1 MTNVADKMVHWDGT
15 PNQQAIDILLGEG
28 GMIVSPTKVGYILGT
43 SDKAG
48 LERKFEVKHRKRN
61 KPGVT
66 LCGSMEQL
74 KALAKMT
81 PEIEA
86 FYQQCWDEDILMGCI
101 LPWQEEAKAK
111 YMPQDGTEELATDVR
126 GTSCFVIKFGTPG
139 EQIAAE
145 LWERDKK
152 LMFASS
158 ANPSGKGN
166 RGQVAYIGE
175 EIEQEADLIIEAD
188 DYVAAQQPGKTVES
202 RYEQGVMVA
211 FVDDE
216 KGELVPEQGD
226 QRDVSPAPILIRKG
240 IYNDRILAIL
250 SEHFNTWHHQHGH
263 YY

>member
-1 MTNVADKMVHWDGT
+1 MTETKKVHWDGQT
-15 PNQQAIDILLGEG
+15 NQEAVDILLGEG
-28 GMIVSPTKVGYILGT
+28 GMIVSPTKVGYIIGT
-43 SDKAG
+43 SDKEG
-48 LERKFEVKHRKRN
+48 LERKFAVKHRKRN

-74 KALAKMT
+74 KSLAKMT

-111 YMPQDGTEELATDVR
+111 YMPQDGAEELATDVR
-126 GTSCFVIKFGTPG
+126 GTSCFVIRFGVPG
-139 EQIAAE
+139 EQIAHE
-145 LWERDKK
+145 LWEREGR

-166 RGQVAYIGE
+166 RGVVEGIGE

-188 DYVAAQQPGKTVES
+188 DYVASIQPNKDENT
-202 RYEQGVMVA
+202 RYEQGVMVS
-211 FVDDE
+211 FVEDE
-216 KGELVPEQGD
+216 SGELVPEQHGE
-226 QRDVSPAPILIRKG
+226 RDVTPAPILIRKG
-240 IYNDRILAIL
+240 VYNDRILQIL
-250 SEHFNTWHHQHGH
+250 ADHFNSWDYRHGH